1 MRIEQRFP
9 AQLHGWQPHFAYFF
23 PKDCKE
29 ETAWFFLV
37 FCIDNGTS
45 ISKENPNFFLSSNLL
60 HLTPYTSQITQ
71 S

>member
-23 PKDCKE
+23 PTDCKE
-29 ETAWFFLV
+29 VIAWFFLV
-37 FCIDNGTS
+37 FCVDRDTS
-45 ISKENPNFFLSSNLL
+45 KSKEDPNFFWRSNFL
-60 HLTPYTSQITQ
+60 HLKPYTSQITK